1 MVSGRRYLVVALLAL
16 WALLIA
22 YAALLATISPAPA
35 QTGGTTTIIDDRD
48 FEQTCNN
55 VVNIIIQDVLNP
67 DVDNNQSATVNVSAT
82 QSADSSA
89 SSTLTVVSGNLS
101 STITTGDNTNT
112 VAVEVSQDQI
122 VDIAQELNVSPEIVQ
137 TCIQA
142 GRDNIIIREGDKFVI
157 VDREFLEKD
166 IVKVEGDRHGRV
178 AAERTDVLLH
188 TVPRKPLPNTGG
200 GSLVVWAG
208 MIALVALYA
217 ALLAWRVRR
226 RGW

>member
-1 MVSGRRYLVVALLAL
+1 MVALLTL
-16 WALLIA
+16 WALGIA
-22 YAALLATISPAPA
+22 YAALLAAVSPAPA

-48 FEQTCNN
+48 TDIAIDDRDFEQTCNN
-55 VVNIIIQDVLNP
+55 VVNIILEDVQNP
-67 DVDNNQSATVNVSAT
+67 DVDNNQNATVSVEAT
-82 QSADSSA
+82 QAGDSSVDNA
-89 SSTLTVVSGNLS
+89 LGV
-101 STITTGDNTNT
+101 TTGNIATGDVNN
-112 VAVEVSQDQI
+112 AVVVGVSQEQ
-122 VDIAQELNVSPEIVQ
+122 VVNIAQELNVSPEIVQ

-142 GRDNIIIREGDKFVI
+142 GRDNIIVREGDRFVI
-157 VDREFLEKD
+157 VDRKFLEEKD
-166 IVKVEGDRHGRV
+166 IVKVEDDRRGRV